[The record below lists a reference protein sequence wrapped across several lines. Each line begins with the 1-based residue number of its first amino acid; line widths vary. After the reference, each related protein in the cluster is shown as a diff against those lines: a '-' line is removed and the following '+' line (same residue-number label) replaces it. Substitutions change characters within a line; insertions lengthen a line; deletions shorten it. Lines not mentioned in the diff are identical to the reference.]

1 MNLSIGKWRGLTE
14 CSTQGGVFTNLALD
28 HRDSLR
34 RAMSPD
40 DPQSVSYARQAAFK
54 RELVSSIA
62 PVSSAVLLDPEI
74 GIPSAIYTRALP
86 GSTGMLVALE
96 ATGYHGEKIAR
107 RTEILP
113 GWDVGKVKRIG
124 ASGVKLLVYYH
135 PDAPTAK
142 DQEALVAEVSAECAR
157 FDLPFFL
164 EPLSY
169 SLDPDSKRLP
179 SNTRRDIVIE
189 TARKLSA
196 LGVDVLKAEFPL
208 DVSVVG
214 DEELWY
220 EACSSLTE
228 ASRTP
233 WVLLSAGVDFEVFL
247 RQVEVACR
255 AGASGVLAGRA
266 VWKEAAGLQGRER
279 TAFLRT
285 TAVERMERIAE
296 FCSQFGR
303 PWWEVYSPAA
313 LEENWRRD
321 YMSIG

>member
-1 MNLSIGKWRGLTE
+1 MNLSIGKWRGLSE
-14 CSTQGGVFTNLALD
+14 CSTKDGVFTNLALD

-34 RAMSPD
+34 RAMSPG
-40 DPQSVSYARQAAFK
+40 DPQSVSYTQQAALK
-54 RELVSSIA
+54 RELVSVIA

-74 GIPSAIYTRALP
+74 GIPSAIYTHALP
-86 GSTGMLVALE
+86 GSTGLLVALE
-96 ATGYHGEKIAR
+96 ATGYSGEKAAR
-107 RTEILP
+107 RSEILAD
-113 GWDVGKVKRIG
+113 WDVAKVKRMG

-142 DQEALVAEVSAECAR
+142 AQEALVADVSAECAR

-169 SLDPDSKRLP
+169 SLDPESKRLP
-179 SNTRRDIVIE
+179 SDTRRDIVIE

-196 LGVDVLKAEFPL
+196 LGVDVLKAEFPV
-208 DVSVVG
+208 DVTQVG
-214 DEELWY
+214 DETLWF

-228 ASRTP
+228 ASRAP

-266 VWKEAAGLQGRER
+266 VWKEAAELEGKER
-279 TAFLRT
+279 TDFLHT
-285 TAVERMERIAE
+285 TAVERMERLTE
-296 FCSQFGR
+296 VCNKTGR
-303 PWWEVYSPAA
+303 PWWEVYSPTS

-321 YMSIG
+321 YTSIG